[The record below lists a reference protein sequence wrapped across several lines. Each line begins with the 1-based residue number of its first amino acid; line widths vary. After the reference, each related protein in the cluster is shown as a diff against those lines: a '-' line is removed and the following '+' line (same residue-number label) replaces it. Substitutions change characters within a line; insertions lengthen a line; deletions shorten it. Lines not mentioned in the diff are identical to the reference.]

1 PRLESK
7 FSSQSFSQEYNNQLS
22 QNFSNG
28 YSGCSQNSRDS
39 AFDSSQPEKY
49 EIFSQDIERKT
60 TRNEDIYLHFK
71 YRVNT
76 NNILLRRF
84 FVKLAHKRIEAVK
97 AFTSH
102 FSKPD
107 AAHSADHCIKNDCT
121 VRNKCEN
128 TSPVHS
134 QRSSTAQAHSK
145 KYAAF
150 IKGDNSEGK
159 TPLFTINFRKGFS
172 TATRS
177 EARESAFNYQRRPN
191 VRLQESAQYSSKLP
205 NPCRLR
211 YRSPPK
217 RLAQSPIFTTH
228 PNPCKANAKYLPS
241 SRLEDLFCSDS
252 DFENDGEDD
261 YSCNSDD
268 CINLVD
274 LLEIEE

>member
-1 PRLESK
+1 MDIVAALRTPGTVPLILHNPRNMK
-7 FSSQSFSQEYNNQLS
+7 FSHRILNEKPLETKISTYT
-22 QNFSNG
+22 SN
-28 YSGCSQNSRDS
+28 
-39 AFDSSQPEKY
+39 
-49 EIFSQDIERKT
+49 IE
-60 TRNEDIYLHFK
+60 
-71 YRVNT
+71 
-76 NNILLRRF
+76 F